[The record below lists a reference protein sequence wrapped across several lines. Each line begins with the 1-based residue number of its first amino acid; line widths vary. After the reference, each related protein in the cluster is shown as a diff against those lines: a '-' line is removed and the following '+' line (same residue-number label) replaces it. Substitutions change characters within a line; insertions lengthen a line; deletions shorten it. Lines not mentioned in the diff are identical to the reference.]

1 MYTVTYFNT
10 KRKVNHGVD
19 QGTDHC
25 KAGEAWAV
33 EVRLRAG
40 LHVSTISQI
49 ENGHLVP
56 YPGQVKKML
65 AAFERLEAKER
76 LQKVAS

>member
-25 KAGEAWAV
+25 KAGETRPV
-33 EVRLRAG
+33 EVRLWAG
-40 LHVSTISQI
+40 VGATRLHD
-49 ENGHLVP
+49 
-56 YPGQVKKML
+56 L
-65 AAFERLEAKER
+65 AD
-76 LQKVAS
+76 

>member
-1 MYTVTYFNT
+1 MELT
-10 KRKVNHGVD
+10 KEQITARR
-19 QGTDHC
+19 
-25 KAGEAWAV
+25 E
-33 EVRLRAG
+33 RLGLSKFAFGRESG